1 MSHAPDI
8 TLERGESV
16 LDENELKALI
26 RRALPADASHPR
38 ARRIAGGVLILLS
51 VLAASLYLA
60 SAQPSWP
67 LALGVSVAL
76 GNLYVTLMFYGHEV
90 SHGTILR
97 PGPVRSA
104 FQYCAVFIYVVSPH
118 LWKHWHNCTHHPNTN
133 IPTRDPDCFPPLA
146 MEEEREGAFAWVAR
160 RIVPGSGHWLSL
172 FNLFIQFTLQ
182 GQVVLWRD
190 SRGWRYRRFNRRRAM
205 VDSLGMLLFWLVLGF
220 CLGLR
225 GTVFVIV
232 IPMLVANIVI
242 MAYVHTNHLL
252 RPLVDSPRV
261 LDSSMSVRTF
271 RFLDFIHLH
280 FGHHVEHHL
289 FPNLSHEYYPQVR
302 ELLLRYAPDS
312 YLAPT
317 HWRTLWVLYSTPR
330 FFCADRGFVNPVD
343 GTSVLLSSIEERL
356 RGSGKLRAKEA

>member
-1 MSHAPDI
+1 LKPRKNQEAMSHAPDI

-26 RRALPADASHPR
+26 RRALPADAGHPQ
-38 ARRIAGGVLILLS
+38 ARRIAGGVLVLLS
-51 VLAASLYLA
+51 VLATSLYLA
-60 SAQPSWP
+60 SARPSWP
-67 LALGVSVAL
+67 LALGVSVVL

-190 SRGWRYRRFNRRRAM
+190 SRGWRYRGFNRRRAM
-205 VDSLGMLLFWLVLGF
+205 ITPVVDWMHEHRIPRGLGAAQLAEEPLQMSLA
-220 CLGLR
+220 R
-225 GTVFVIV
+225 S
-232 IPMLVANIVI
+232 A
-242 MAYVHTNHLL
+242 
-252 RPLVDSPRV
+252 
-261 LDSSMSVRTF
+261 
-271 RFLDFIHLH
+271 
-280 FGHHVEHHL
+280 
-289 FPNLSHEYYPQVR
+289 
-302 ELLLRYAPDS
+302 
-312 YLAPT
+312 LAP
-317 HWRTLWVLYSTPR
+317 
-330 FFCADRGFVNPVD
+330 
-343 GTSVLLSSIEERL
+343 GTSPALQPFIR
-356 RGSGKLRAKEA
+356 